1 MAKSTYKPWKNYQ
14 EKPSS
19 QGTKQQVQESAREIK
34 RESTEIVIPNESV
47 KVVKLEKGSS
57 ALVTHSK
64 SKKEA

>member
-1 MAKSTYKPWKNYQ
+1 MAKSNYKPWKNYQ
-14 EKPSS
+14 EK

-34 RESTEIVIPNESV
+34 REAPEIVIPNESV